1 MEGRP
6 EGNNAGLVPVSNDDK
21 VAAVRKAKWENI
33 LHAPGNNIKKHIES
47 VEEECAIQCLC
58 YDLKYTD
65 LTNAEKVLLLRLKLP
80 HEVVLELTG
89 YCVQE
94 GTTIDT
100 ITYPKFRKRFIK
112 QCGVVT
118 PLVNI
123 VMHYFGPDRL
133 IQGKDTPLL
142 THNI

>member
-1 MEGRP
+1 M
-6 EGNNAGLVPVSNDDK
+6 SNDDK
-21 VAAVRKAKWENI
+21 VAAVRRKAKWENI